1 MLMKKFLFLFVAS
14 SLALSACGNQET
26 EKHTEKKNVQTKK
39 EKQDNRQ
46 PEDNKKISVENVAN
60 NKNTVASDNNYSN
73 YLSNQEGIDAS
84 KVTNRAELDK
94 IMTGNYSEVE
104 KLNAYN
110 NAVAEGV
117 IPQGN
122 VMEGPP
128 EAAYQS
134 SLNIEKGTEVPPS
147 YHMYDNYGN
156 TAVKQKTLDNNQP
169 QATSETQKQSAV
181 TNNPQH

>member
-14 SLALSACGNQET
+14 SLALSACNNQET

-46 PEDNKKISVENVAN
+46 SEDNKKIPVENVAN
-60 NKNTVASDNNYSN
+60 NKKAVVSDNNYWN
-73 YLSNQEGIDAS
+73 YLSNQEDIDTS
-84 KVTNRAELDK
+84 KVTNHAELDK

-110 NAVAEGV
+110 NAVANGV

>member
-1 MLMKKFLFLFVAS
+1 MKKFLFLFVAS

-46 PEDNKKISVENVAN
+46 PEDNKKIPIENVAN
-60 NKNTVASDNNYSN
+60 NENVALRNNSI
-73 YLSNQEGIDAS
+73 S
-84 KVTNRAELDK
+84 
-94 IMTGNYSEVE
+94 
-104 KLNAYN
+104 
-110 NAVAEGV
+110 
-117 IPQGN
+117 N

-156 TAVKQKTLDNNQP
+156 TLVKQKTLDNNKTQ
-169 QATSETQKQSAV
+169 TTLETQKQSAA